1 MATIKMKSIDP
12 TLSNDEINELTDA
25 EKLVA
30 HFDDDSPLMTEEM
43 LSQFHSIN
51 SVNISL
57 SPSDIKI
64 VKSLGSNYRTVLS
77 KLLSLALSDD
87 DMIKRCI

>member
-1 MATIKMKSIDP
+1 MKTATIKMKSIDP
-12 TLSNDEINELTDA
+12 TLSNDEINELNDA

-64 VKSLGSNYRTVLS
+64 VKSLGS
-77 KLLSLALSDD
+77 
-87 DMIKRCI
+87 I